1 MVPRCTLVHGVG
13 VDGAGVDGEDSGH
26 GGDVTEGMLHV
37 AVVHTDGSSRHLDVE
52 DDADD
57 DNERH
62 DEHGVHGQHMLEDDG
77 DMLMVVVVAQPSSNS
92 VKGERGG
99 GEHDGDD
106 DDVEDMRSKDEVG
119 NRHRPPPRCTL
130 DTEK

>member
-26 GGDVTEGMLHV
+26 GDVTDGMRHV
-37 AVVHTDGSSRHLDVE
+37 AVVHTDGSSRHLDDE

-62 DEHGVHGQHMLEDDG
+62 DEHGVVHMLEDDG
-77 DMLMVVVVAQPSSNS
+77 DMPMVVAQPSSNS
-92 VKGERGG
+92 VKGEHGDGG
-99 GEHDGDD
+99 QDDGHDD
-106 DDVEDMRSKDEVG
+106 DDGVEDMRSKDEEG
-119 NRHRPPPRCTL
+119 NRHPPPPRCTL

>member
-13 VDGAGVDGEDSGH
+13 VGAGADGEDSGH
-26 GGDVTEGMLHV
+26 GDVTDGMMHV
-37 AVVHTDGSSRHLDVE
+37 AVVHTDGSSRHLDDE

-62 DEHGVHGQHMLEDDG
+62 DEHGGVHGQHMLEDDG
-77 DMLMVVVVAQPSSNS
+77 DMLMVVAQPSSNS
-92 VKGERGG
+92 VKGEHGDGG
-99 GEHDGDD
+99 HDDGDD
-106 DDVEDMRSKDEVG
+106 DDGVEDMRSKDEEG
-119 NRHRPPPRCTL
+119 NRHRPPPQCTL